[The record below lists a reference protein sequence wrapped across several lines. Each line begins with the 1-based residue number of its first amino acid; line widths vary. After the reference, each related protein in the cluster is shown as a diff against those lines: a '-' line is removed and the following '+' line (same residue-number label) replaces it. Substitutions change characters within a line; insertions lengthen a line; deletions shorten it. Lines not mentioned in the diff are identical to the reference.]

1 MRVNIRKSF
10 KRLLNR
16 IGFNRL
22 LHYGVFRIK
31 DVSSTNY
38 RGVRL
43 AFPSNTE
50 YGQQLLRGDYN
61 EDKVISF
68 IAERISNSDGLFLD
82 IGANLG
88 VFSLALGHLT
98 GIQAMAFEPEPLNF
112 LYLKNNLALNPSIRG
127 EAINVA
133 CGKSDGGVLDFT
145 VPFQA
150 NRGVPFVGRYENP
163 PLFTWELRVAERSVD
178 SLLLEKGNPP
188 VSCFKIDVE
197 SYEENVLQG
206 MLGTLDRNPSISG
219 LVELHPHFR
228 PVDCQAI
235 HSLLRGHGF
244 VIHELTRQGLLL
256 SEPDTRSKE
265 GYTIW
270 VEKRT

>member
-1 MRVNIRKSF
+1 MKFKIPISL

-16 IGFNRL
+16 TGFNKL
-22 LHYGVFRIK
+22 LHYAVFRIK
-31 DVSSTNY
+31 GASSTDY

-43 AFPSNTE
+43 TFPSNTE

-68 IAERISNSDGLFLD
+68 IAEGISTADGLFLD

-98 GIQAMAFEPEPLNF
+98 GIRALAFEPEPLNF
-112 LYLKNNLALNPSIRG
+112 LYLKNNIALNPGVRA

-197 SYEENVLQG
+197 SYEENVLRG
-206 MLGTLDRNPSISG
+206 MLGTLDQNPNICG

-235 HSLLRGHGF
+235 HSLLKEHGF
-244 VIHELTRQGLLL
+244 VIHELTREGYLLP
-256 SEPDTRSKE
+256 EPDARSKE
-265 GYTIW
+265 AYAIW
-270 VEKRT
+270 AEKRA

>member
-1 MRVNIRKSF
+1 MTVKIPKSL

-16 IGFNRL
+16 AGFNRI
-22 LHYGVFRIK
+22 LHYAVFRIK
-31 DVSSTNY
+31 GASSTDY

-43 AFPSNTE
+43 TFPSNTE

-68 IAERISNSDGLFLD
+68 IAERISNADGLFLD

-88 VFSLALGHLT
+88 VFSLALGRLT
-98 GIQAMAFEPEPLNF
+98 GIRALAFEPEPLNF
-112 LYLKNNLALNPSIRG
+112 LYLKDNIARNPEVRA

-145 VPFQA
+145 VPFQT

-163 PLFTWELRVAERSVD
+163 PLFTWELQVAERSID
-178 SLLLEKGNPP
+178 SLLLENGNPP

-197 SYEENVLQG
+197 SYEENVLLG
-206 MLGTLDRNPSISG
+206 MLATLDRNPNLCG

-228 PVDCQAI
+228 PVDCRAI
-235 HSLLRGHGF
+235 HSLLKDRGF
-244 VIHELTRQGLLL
+244 EIHELTRDGVQLP
-256 SEPDTRSKE
+256 EPEPRITE
-265 GYTIW
+265 GYAIW
-270 VEKRT
+270 VSKTA